1 MDGQTLERIFDP
13 FFTTKERSKGTGL
26 GLSSVYGIVRQS
38 GGHIRVE
45 SEPGAGT
52 TFRIYLPRRAE
63 KATTPVREAEE
74 LPEAESPPLPAVQET
89 VLVVEDEDA
98 LRELAREILEMHGYD
113 VVEACNGQDA
123 LRVYDQREG
132 GIDLL
137 LTDVVMPVM
146 GGREL
151 ARHLEKRQPGLKV
164 LYVSGYTD
172 ETAIRE
178 GKLEPGAEFL
188 AKPFSPDDLAS
199 KIREVLHREDPPIA
213 ATGS

>member
-1 MDGQTLERIFDP
+1 
-13 FFTTKERSKGTGL
+13 
-26 GLSSVYGIVRQS
+26 
-38 GGHIRVE
+38 
-45 SEPGAGT
+45 
-52 TFRIYLPRRAE
+52 
-63 KATTPVREAEE
+63 
-74 LPEAESPPLPAVQET
+74 